1 MHKNI
6 PFLYTKMNKT
16 LVDCL
21 IAILVEENE
30 LTSLNFSRLVD
41 ALFYKNTKLI
51 TADGDLL
58 LTVDSLITLNNII
71 TDSNNISLRSVNV
84 KPAGYTD
91 KQNLDFTQV
100 EFELYKLVDLF
111 NDRYITKRQFY
122 KTFLNEIHP
131 FVDGNGRTVKILF

>member
-16 LVDCL
+16 QVDRL

-41 ALFYKNTKLI
+41 ALFYKNTELI

-91 KQNLDFTQV
+91 KQYLDFT
-100 EFELYKLVDLF
+100 
-111 NDRYITKRQFY
+111 RI
-122 KTFLNEIHP
+122 
-131 FVDGNGRTVKILF
+131 